1 MRQYLVII
9 EKGKNNLSAYS
20 PDVLGCVATG
30 KTVEQTV
37 QQMTEALNFH
47 LEDMYQQGEQIP
59 HARGLSDHIDE
70 INTTAGDFFTFVPIN
85 INSLKAAA

>member
-9 EKGKNNLSAYS
+9 EKGGNNLSAYS

-37 QQMTEALNFH
+37 QQMTQALYFH
-47 LEDMYQQGEQIP
+47 LKDMMMQGERLP
-59 HARGLSDHIDE
+59 EARGLAELMNE
-70 INTTAGDFFTFVPIN
+70 INTSVGDFFTFVPIN
-85 INSLKAAA
+85 MNRLKAVA